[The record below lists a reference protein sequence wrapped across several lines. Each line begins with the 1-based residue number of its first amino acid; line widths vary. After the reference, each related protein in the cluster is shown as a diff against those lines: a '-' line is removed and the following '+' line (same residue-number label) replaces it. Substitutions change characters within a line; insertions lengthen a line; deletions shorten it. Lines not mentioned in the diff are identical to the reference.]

1 MRPAMLVSTVLLFAA
16 LAFAGLAGSPRAR
29 AAPASTC
36 ARAAPTA
43 SATIVLSEVEADPVL
58 AGLDSGDEWVELTNV
73 GASTATLVGW
83 SIGDSAGA
91 DALPTVTLAAARC
104 VVVAATSSGFL
115 AEHPAFGQPF
125 VTVADG
131 AIGNGLSNGGDDLT
145 LRDGS
150 GATVDCVAWGTG
162 GGCFSPTAA
171 VTAANTSATLQRTA
185 AVDTDSAADWA
196 SAPETPCD
204 VPAVAVRASGFRAV
218 AIGPHDVRLTWRAS
232 RYQDVLGFH
241 VWRVSSG
248 GAARVDRRLILARG
262 AGTYRFVDRSAPPA
276 GVLRYR
282 LAVVLTDGRAE
293 WAGSASVRS
302 SACDAARRAG
312 GCTVT
317 SSSDQPKEAARG
329 RTVHAARAR
338 GDPAPREPARV
349 GTRGRRE
356 SAHRAPAARR
366 SGRQPDPEGRVGRD
380 AVVGAAYRG
389 ARR

>member
-1 MRPAMLVSTVLLFAA
+1 MRSAILVSSVLLVAA
-16 LAFAGLAGSPRAR
+16 LAASPRAR
-29 AAPASTC
+29 AAPAATC

-43 SATIVLSEVEADPVL
+43 SATIVISEVEADPVL
-58 AGLDSGDEWVELTNV
+58 AGADAAAEWLELTNV
-73 GASTATLVGW
+73 AASTATLVGW

-91 DALPTVTLAAARC
+91 DALPTVTVAAGRC

-115 AEHPAFGQPF
+115 AEHPGFAQPF

-131 AIGNGLSNGGDDLT
+131 AIGNGLSNGGDAVT

-150 GATVDCVAWGTG
+150 GATVDCVAWGAG
-162 GGCFSPTAA
+162 DGCFTPTAP

-185 AVDTDSAADWA
+185 AVDTDAAADWA
-196 SAPETPCD
+196 SGPETPCD
-204 VPAVAVRASGFRAV
+204 VPAVAVRAAGFRA
-218 AIGPHDVRLTWRAS
+218 APIGPHAVRLIWRAP
-232 RYQDVLGFH
+232 RNPDVLGFH
-241 VWRVSSG
+241 VWRVSPGS
-248 GAARVDRRLILARG
+248 AARVDRRLISARG
-262 AGTYRFVDRSAPPA
+262 AGTYRFVDRFAPGA

-293 WAGSASVRS
+293 WAASATVRAPARS
-302 SACDAARRAG
+302 AARGAG

-356 SAHRAPAARR
+356 SAHCAATARR
-366 SGRQPDPEGRVGRD
+366 SGRQPDPEGRVGRN
-380 AVVGAAYRG
+380 AFVSAGLR